1 MDPVTLTVGAIVS
14 LILNKALEKTT
25 EKLTEAGLEK
35 LNQLRQTVQAR
46 FQDNAEVVAVLEG
59 TLEDPE
65 EAEETLGFYL
75 KKKMKA
81 DGEFDREVRQLA
93 AAVYQD
99 ITVDNTQGRN
109 VQQVFGGKA
118 TQINDAQ
125 GPILSDISG
134 GTVNITYGTPS
145 KP

>member
-99 ITVDNTQGRN
+99 ITVEEVQARN
-109 VQQVFGGKA
+109 MQQNFGGTN

-125 GPILSDISG
+125 GPILKEISG
-134 GTVNITYGTPS
+134 GTIHISYGNPP
-145 KP
+145 K

>member
-35 LNQLRQTVQAR
+35 LNQLRQTVQAK

-59 TLEDPE
+59 TLADPE
-65 EAEETLGFYL
+65 DAEETLGLYL
-75 KKKMKA
+75 KRMMKA
-81 DGEFDREVRQLA
+81 DGEFDLEVRQLA

-134 GTVNITYGTPS
+134 GTVNITYGTPP